1 MDMIKF
7 KWYYVFMLFLPFL
20 MVACDKN
27 DDDEII
33 EYDDDIWDV
42 VEQIPELSTLETAI
56 QAAGLANTLDNDQ
69 ATLTLFAPVNNAFAA
84 LPAGELDE
92 LLKDPTGA
100 LKDILLYHVVDGA
113 YSPGMLKDGLT
124 LKTLNGASFSITKK
138 DGAIKVNG
146 AKVSEPI
153 YVINGVVYL
162 IDAVLTPPAAD

>member
-1 MDMIKF
+1 MIKF

-56 QAAGLANTLDNDQ
+56 QAAGLAPALDNDK

-84 LPAGELDE
+84 MPAGELDK

-113 YSPGMLKDGLT
+113 YSPGM
-124 LKTLNGASFSITKK
+124 
-138 DGAIKVNG
+138 
-146 AKVSEPI
+146 
-153 YVINGVVYL
+153 
-162 IDAVLTPPAAD
+162 